1 VQWWRGALVYE
12 LDVRSFGDADGDGI
26 GDLDGLRARLGYLEL
41 LGVDIVWLEP
51 TPIADRRTV
60 DPLFGDLAAFDALVE
75 AVVELRLRL
84 VADLVRDNRPPQHHR
99 PDRIRSPSTARC
111 RPRRSTPP
119 PCRTRCST
127 PHHPGGDG
135 VVVGPP
141 RRVARRQPVRRWRR
155 GPHRARSMALV
166 LLALPG
172 TAHVYQGEELGLTD
186 GDLPSEARARVP
198 LPWEGGPPGFGFTT
212 GEPWLPAP
220 AEYGERTVACQLE
233 DTHVHAVA
241 LPPGHRAAAHPH
253 PRPAAPLEWYGA
265 PPGCLAFRPEGSALV
280 CALNTS
286 DVPVPLPP
294 GEVLLASG
302 APPEGETLARTR
314 PSGWCELHQQ
324 GQGEGAAAHHRAVVR
339 IQAQPPTGGRDPHVA
354 VPSDEAHPDRANRQR
369 NGTFTVGPP
378 ERSP

>member
-1 VQWWRGALVYE
+1 MVYE
-12 LDVRSFGDADGDGI
+12 LDVRSFADADGDGI

-84 VADLVRDNRPPQHHR
+84 VADLVRDNLPPQHHR
-99 PDRIRSPSTARC
+99 PDRLRLALDRMLQATPFDAAAVQDAVQHSLPTRAETAW
-111 RPRRSTPP
+111 SLAHHDVS
-119 PCRTRCST
+119 RTVSRY
-127 PHHPGGDG
+127 GGG
-135 VVVGPP
+135 AAGLT
-141 RRVARRQPVRRWRR
+141 
-155 GPHRARSMALV
+155 RARSMALV
-166 LLALPG
+166 MLALPG

-233 DTHVHAVA
+233 DTTST
-241 LPPGHRAAAHPH
+241 LSLYRRAIELRRTHIPD
-253 PRPAAPLEWYGA
+253 PAAPPEWYGA

-294 GEVLLASG
+294 GEVRLASG
-302 APPEGETLARTR
+302 APPEGGTLAPDT
-314 PSGWCELHQQ
+314 
-324 GQGEGAAAHHRAVVR
+324 AVWLL
-339 IQAQPPTGGRDPHVA
+339 
-354 VPSDEAHPDRANRQR
+354 
-369 NGTFTVGPP
+369 
-378 ERSP
+378 

>member
-1 VQWWRGALVYE
+1 MQWWRGALVYE
-12 LDVRSFGDADGDGI
+12 LDVRSFADADGDGI

-99 PDRIRSPSTARC
+99 PDRIRLALDRALQTTPFDAAAVQDAVQHSLTTRAETAW
-111 RPRRSTPP
+111 SLA
-119 PCRTRCST
+119 
-127 PHHPGGDG
+127 HHDVSRAVSRYGGG
-135 VVVGPP
+135 AAGLT
-141 RRVARRQPVRRWRR
+141 
-155 GPHRARSMALV
+155 RARSMALV
-166 LLALPG
+166 MLALPG

-233 DTHVHAVA
+233 DTTST
-241 LPPGHRAAAHPH
+241 LSLYRRAIVLRRTHIPD
-253 PRPAAPLEWYGA
+253 PAAPLEWYGA

-302 APPEGETLARTR
+302 APPEAGTLAPDT
-314 PSGWCELHQQ
+314 
-324 GQGEGAAAHHRAVVR
+324 AVWLV
-339 IQAQPPTGGRDPHVA
+339 
-354 VPSDEAHPDRANRQR
+354 
-369 NGTFTVGPP
+369 
-378 ERSP
+378 

>member
-75 AVVELRLRL
+75 AIVELRLRL
-84 VADLVRDNRPPQHHR
+84 VADLVRGNGPPQHHR
-99 PDRIRSPSTARC
+99 PDRIRLALDRALQTTPFDAAAVQDAVQHALGSRAETAWSLAHHDVSRAA
-111 RPRRSTPP
+111 
-119 PCRTRCST
+119 TRY
-127 PHHPGGDG
+127 GGG
-135 VVVGPP
+135 AAGL
-141 RRVARRQPVRRWRR
+141 A
-155 GPHRARSMALV
+155 RARSMALV
-166 LLALPG
+166 MLALPG
-172 TAHVYQGEELGLTD
+172 TAHVYQGEEVGLTD

-212 GEPWLPAP
+212 GEPWVPAP

-233 DTHVHAVA
+233 DTTST
-241 LPPGHRAAAHPH
+241 LSLYRRAIELRRTHIPD
-253 PRPAAPLEWYGA
+253 PAAPLEWYGA

-302 APPEGETLARTR
+302 APPEGGTLAPDT
-314 PSGWCELHQQ
+314 
-324 GQGEGAAAHHRAVVR
+324 AVWLV
-339 IQAQPPTGGRDPHVA
+339 
-354 VPSDEAHPDRANRQR
+354 
-369 NGTFTVGPP
+369 
-378 ERSP
+378 

>member
-99 PDRIRSPSTARC
+99 PDRIRLALDRALQTTPFDAAAVQDAVQHSLATRAETAWSLAHHDVSRAV
-111 RPRRSTPP
+111 
-119 PCRTRCST
+119 TRY
-127 PHHPGGDG
+127 GGAAAG
-135 VVVGPP
+135 LT
-141 RRVARRQPVRRWRR
+141 
-155 GPHRARSMALV
+155 RARSMALV
-166 LLALPG
+166 MLALPG

-233 DTHVHAVA
+233 DTTST
-241 LPPGHRAAAHPH
+241 LSLYRRAIELRRTHIPD
-253 PRPAAPLEWYGA
+253 PAAPLEWYGA

-302 APPEGETLARTR
+302 APPEGAVLAPDT
-314 PSGWCELHQQ
+314 
-324 GQGEGAAAHHRAVVR
+324 AVWLV
-339 IQAQPPTGGRDPHVA
+339 
-354 VPSDEAHPDRANRQR
+354 
-369 NGTFTVGPP
+369 
-378 ERSP
+378 

>member
-1 VQWWRGALVYE
+1 MQWWRGALVYE
-12 LDVRSFGDADGDGI
+12 LDVRSFADSDGDGI

-84 VADLVRDNRPPQHHR
+84 VADLVRDNGPPQHHR
-99 PDRIRSPSTARC
+99 PDRIRLALDRALQATPFDAAAVQDAVQHSLSTRAETAW
-111 RPRRSTPP
+111 SLA
-119 PCRTRCST
+119 
-127 PHHPGGDG
+127 HHDVSRAVSRYGGG
-135 VVVGPP
+135 AAGL
-141 RRVARRQPVRRWRR
+141 A
-155 GPHRARSMALV
+155 RARSMALV
-166 LLALPG
+166 MLALPG

-220 AEYGERTVACQLE
+220 AEYGERTVALPAGGH
-233 DTHVHAVA
+233 DVHAVA

-253 PRPAAPLEWYGA
+253 ARPGRAAGVVRRATGL
-265 PPGCLAFRPEGSALV
+265 PGVPARGSALV

-294 GEVLLASG
+294 GEVPA
-302 APPEGETLARTR
+302 
-314 PSGWCELHQQ
+314 
-324 GQGEGAAAHHRAVVR
+324 GQRR
-339 IQAQPPTGGRDPHVA
+339 PTGGRNTLAPDTA
-354 VPSDEAHPDRANRQR
+354 VWL
-369 NGTFTVGPP
+369 V
-378 ERSP
+378 

>member
-12 LDVRSFGDADGDGI
+12 LDVRSFGDSDGDGF

-41 LGVDIVWLEP
+41 LGIDVIWLEP

-75 AVVELRLRL
+75 AALEIRLRL
-84 VADLVRDNRPPQHHR
+84 VSDLVSDHTRPLHHR
-99 PDRIRSPSTARC
+99 PDRLRLALDPVLHTTPYNAAAVQHAVQHSLGSRAETAWSLAHHDVSRAA
-111 RPRRSTPP
+111 
-119 PCRTRCST
+119 TRY
-127 PHHPGGDG
+127 GGG
-135 VVVGPP
+135 AAGL
-141 RRVARRQPVRRWRR
+141 A
-155 GPHRARSMALV
+155 RARAMALV
-166 LLALPG
+166 MLALPG

-186 GDLPSEARARVP
+186 GDLPPEARARVP

-220 AEYGERTVACQLE
+220 AEYGKRTVACQLE
-233 DTHVHAVA
+233 DTTST
-241 LPPGHRAAAHPH
+241 LSLYRRAIELRRTHIPD
-253 PRPAAPLEWYGA
+253 PAAPLEWYGA

-302 APPEGETLARTR
+302 APPEGGTLAPDT
-314 PSGWCELHQQ
+314 
-324 GQGEGAAAHHRAVVR
+324 AVWLL
-339 IQAQPPTGGRDPHVA
+339 
-354 VPSDEAHPDRANRQR
+354 
-369 NGTFTVGPP
+369 
-378 ERSP
+378 

>member
-1 VQWWRGALVYE
+1 MQWWRGALVYE
-12 LDVRSFGDADGDGI
+12 LDVRSFGDSDGDGI

-84 VADLVRDNRPPQHHR
+84 VADLVRDNGPPQHHR
-99 PDRIRSPSTARC
+99 PDRIRLALDRALQTTQFDAATVQGAVQRSLATRAETAW
-111 RPRRSTPP
+111 SLAHHDVS
-119 PCRTRCST
+119 RTATRY
-127 PHHPGGDG
+127 GGG
-135 VVVGPP
+135 AAGL
-141 RRVARRQPVRRWRR
+141 A
-155 GPHRARSMALV
+155 RARSMALV
-166 LLALPG
+166 MLALPG

-233 DTHVHAVA
+233 DTTST
-241 LPPGHRAAAHPH
+241 LSLYRRAIVLRRTHIPD
-253 PRPAAPLEWYGA
+253 PAAPLEWYGA

-302 APPEGETLARTR
+302 APPEGKNLA
-314 PSGWCELHQQ
+314 PDS
-324 GQGEGAAAHHRAVVR
+324 AVWLV
-339 IQAQPPTGGRDPHVA
+339 
-354 VPSDEAHPDRANRQR
+354 
-369 NGTFTVGPP
+369 
-378 ERSP
+378 

>member
-12 LDVRSFGDADGDGI
+12 LDVRSYGDADGDGI

-84 VADLVRDNRPPQHHR
+84 VADLVRDNGPPQHHR
-99 PDRIRSPSTARC
+99 PDRIRLALDRALQTTPFDAAAVQDAVQHSLATRAETAWSLAHHDVS
-111 RPRRSTPP
+111 RSV
-119 PCRTRCST
+119 TRY
-127 PHHPGGDG
+127 GGG
-135 VVVGPP
+135 AAGL
-141 RRVARRQPVRRWRR
+141 A
-155 GPHRARSMALV
+155 RARSMALV
-166 LLALPG
+166 MLALPG

-233 DTHVHAVA
+233 DTTSTLSLYRRAIELRRTHV
-241 LPPGHRAAAHPH
+241 PD
-253 PRPAAPLEWYGA
+253 PAAPLEWYGA

-302 APPEGETLARTR
+302 APPDGETLAPQT
-314 PSGWCELHQQ
+314 
-324 GQGEGAAAHHRAVVR
+324 AVWL
-339 IQAQPPTGGRDPHVA
+339 A
-354 VPSDEAHPDRANRQR
+354 
-369 NGTFTVGPP
+369 
-378 ERSP
+378 

>member
-84 VADLVRDNRPPQHHR
+84 VADLVRDNGPPQHHR
-99 PDRIRSPSTARC
+99 PDRIRLALDRALQTTPFDAAAVQDAVQHSLATRAETAWSLAHHDVS
-111 RPRRSTPP
+111 RSV
-119 PCRTRCST
+119 TRY
-127 PHHPGGDG
+127 GGG
-135 VVVGPP
+135 VAGL
-141 RRVARRQPVRRWRR
+141 A
-155 GPHRARSMALV
+155 RARSMALV
-166 LLALPG
+166 MLALPG

-233 DTHVHAVA
+233 DTTSTLSLYRRAIELRRTHV
-241 LPPGHRAAAHPH
+241 PD
-253 PRPAAPLEWYGA
+253 PAAPLEWYGA

-302 APPEGETLARTR
+302 APPDGETLA
-314 PSGWCELHQQ
+314 PQ
-324 GQGEGAAAHHRAVVR
+324 AAVWLV
-339 IQAQPPTGGRDPHVA
+339 
-354 VPSDEAHPDRANRQR
+354 
-369 NGTFTVGPP
+369 
-378 ERSP
+378 

>member
-1 VQWWRGALVYE
+1 MQWWRGALVYE

-84 VADLVRDNRPPQHHR
+84 VADLVRDNGPPQHHR
-99 PDRIRSPSTARC
+99 PDRIRLALDRALQ
-111 RPRRSTPP
+111 STPFDAAAVQDAVQHSLT
-119 PCRTRCST
+119 TRAETAWSLA
-127 PHHPGGDG
+127 HHDVSRAVSRYGGG
-135 VVVGPP
+135 AAGLT
-141 RRVARRQPVRRWRR
+141 
-155 GPHRARSMALV
+155 RARSMALV
-166 LLALPG
+166 MLALPG

-233 DTHVHAVA
+233 DTTST
-241 LPPGHRAAAHPH
+241 LSLYRRAIELRRTHIPD
-253 PRPAAPLEWYGA
+253 PAAPLEWYGA

-302 APPEGETLARTR
+302 APPEGATLAPDT
-314 PSGWCELHQQ
+314 
-324 GQGEGAAAHHRAVVR
+324 AVWLV
-339 IQAQPPTGGRDPHVA
+339 
-354 VPSDEAHPDRANRQR
+354 
-369 NGTFTVGPP
+369 
-378 ERSP
+378 

>member
-1 VQWWRGALVYE
+1 MVYE
-12 LDVRSFGDADGDGI
+12 LDVRSFADADGDGI

-84 VADLVRDNRPPQHHR
+84 VADLVRDNLPPQHHR
-99 PDRIRSPSTARC
+99 PDRLRLALDRMLQATPFDAAAVQDAVQHSLTTRAETAW
-111 RPRRSTPP
+111 SLAHHDVS
-119 PCRTRCST
+119 RTVSRY
-127 PHHPGGDG
+127 GGG
-135 VVVGPP
+135 AAGLT
-141 RRVARRQPVRRWRR
+141 
-155 GPHRARSMALV
+155 RARSMALV
-166 LLALPG
+166 MLALPG

-233 DTHVHAVA
+233 DTTST
-241 LPPGHRAAAHPH
+241 LSLYRRAIELRRTHIPD
-253 PRPAAPLEWYGA
+253 PAAPLEWYGA

-286 DVPVPLPP
+286 DVPVSLPP

-302 APPEGETLARTR
+302 APPEGKNLA
-314 PSGWCELHQQ
+314 PDS
-324 GQGEGAAAHHRAVVR
+324 AVWLM
-339 IQAQPPTGGRDPHVA
+339 
-354 VPSDEAHPDRANRQR
+354 
-369 NGTFTVGPP
+369 
-378 ERSP
+378 

>member
-12 LDVRSFGDADGDGI
+12 LDVRSFGDSDGDGI

-84 VADLVRDNRPPQHHR
+84 VADLVRDNGPPQYHR
-99 PDRIRSPSTARC
+99 PDRIRIALDRALQTTPFDAAAVQDAVQHALGSRAETAWSLAHHDVSRAA
-111 RPRRSTPP
+111 
-119 PCRTRCST
+119 TRY
-127 PHHPGGDG
+127 GGG
-135 VVVGPP
+135 AAGL
-141 RRVARRQPVRRWRR
+141 A
-155 GPHRARSMALV
+155 RARSMALV
-166 LLALPG
+166 MLALPG

-212 GEPWLPAP
+212 GEPWLPPP

-233 DTHVHAVA
+233 DTTST
-241 LPPGHRAAAHPH
+241 LSLYRRAIELRRTHIPD
-253 PRPAAPLEWYGA
+253 PAAPLEWYGA

-286 DVPVPLPP
+286 DAPVPLPP

-302 APPEGETLARTR
+302 APPEGGTLAPDT
-314 PSGWCELHQQ
+314 
-324 GQGEGAAAHHRAVVR
+324 AVWLV
-339 IQAQPPTGGRDPHVA
+339 
-354 VPSDEAHPDRANRQR
+354 
-369 NGTFTVGPP
+369 
-378 ERSP
+378 

>member
-1 VQWWRGALVYE
+1 MQWWRGALVYE
-12 LDVRSFGDADGDGI
+12 LDVRSFGDSDGDGI

-84 VADLVRDNRPPQHHR
+84 VADLLRDNGPPQYHR
-99 PDRIRSPSTARC
+99 PDRIRIALDRALQTTPFDAAAVQDAVQHALGSRAETAWSLAHHDVSRAA
-111 RPRRSTPP
+111 
-119 PCRTRCST
+119 TRY
-127 PHHPGGDG
+127 GGG
-135 VVVGPP
+135 AAGL
-141 RRVARRQPVRRWRR
+141 A
-155 GPHRARSMALV
+155 RARSMALV
-166 LLALPG
+166 MLALPG

-186 GDLPSEARARVP
+186 GDLPAEARARVP

-233 DTHVHAVA
+233 DTTSTLSLYRRAIALRRTHV
-241 LPPGHRAAAHPH
+241 PD
-253 PRPAAPLEWYGA
+253 PAAPLEWYGA

-302 APPEGETLARTR
+302 APPQGAVLAPDT
-314 PSGWCELHQQ
+314 
-324 GQGEGAAAHHRAVVR
+324 AVWLV
-339 IQAQPPTGGRDPHVA
+339 
-354 VPSDEAHPDRANRQR
+354 
-369 NGTFTVGPP
+369 
-378 ERSP
+378 

>member
-12 LDVRSFGDADGDGI
+12 LDVRSYGDADGDGI

-84 VADLVRDNRPPQHHR
+84 VADLVRDNGPPQHHR
-99 PDRIRSPSTARC
+99 PDRIRLALDRALQTTPFDAAAVQDAVQHSLATRAETAWSLAHHDVS
-111 RPRRSTPP
+111 RSVS
-119 PCRTRCST
+119 RY
-127 PHHPGGDG
+127 GGG
-135 VVVGPP
+135 AEGL
-141 RRVARRQPVRRWRR
+141 A
-155 GPHRARSMALV
+155 RARSMALV
-166 LLALPG
+166 MLALPG

-233 DTHVHAVA
+233 DTTSTLSLYRRAIELRRTHV
-241 LPPGHRAAAHPH
+241 PD
-253 PRPAAPLEWYGA
+253 PAAPLEWYGA

-302 APPEGETLARTR
+302 APPDGVTLAPQT
-314 PSGWCELHQQ
+314 
-324 GQGEGAAAHHRAVVR
+324 AVWLV
-339 IQAQPPTGGRDPHVA
+339 
-354 VPSDEAHPDRANRQR
+354 
-369 NGTFTVGPP
+369 
-378 ERSP
+378 

>member
-1 VQWWRGALVYE
+1 MQWWRGALVYE

-99 PDRIRSPSTARC
+99 PDRIRLALDRALQTTPFDAAAVQDAVQHSLATRAETAWSLAHHDVSRAV
-111 RPRRSTPP
+111 
-119 PCRTRCST
+119 TRY
-127 PHHPGGDG
+127 GGAAAG
-135 VVVGPP
+135 LT
-141 RRVARRQPVRRWRR
+141 
-155 GPHRARSMALV
+155 RARSMALV
-166 LLALPG
+166 MLALPG

-220 AEYGERTVACQLE
+220 PEYGERTVACQLE
-233 DTHVHAVA
+233 DTTST
-241 LPPGHRAAAHPH
+241 LSLYRRAIELRRTHIPD
-253 PRPAAPLEWYGA
+253 PAAPLEWYGA
-265 PPGCLAFRPEGSALV
+265 PPGCLAFRPEGSSLV

-302 APPEGETLARTR
+302 APPERETLAPDT
-314 PSGWCELHQQ
+314 
-324 GQGEGAAAHHRAVVR
+324 AVWLV
-339 IQAQPPTGGRDPHVA
+339 
-354 VPSDEAHPDRANRQR
+354 
-369 NGTFTVGPP
+369 
-378 ERSP
+378 

>member
-1 VQWWRGALVYE
+1 VVYE
-12 LDVRSFGDADGDGI
+12 LDVRSFADADGDGI

-99 PDRIRSPSTARC
+99 PDRIRLALDRALQTTPFDAAAVQDAVQHSLTTRAETAW
-111 RPRRSTPP
+111 SLA
-119 PCRTRCST
+119 
-127 PHHPGGDG
+127 HHDVSRAVSRYGGG
-135 VVVGPP
+135 AAGL
-141 RRVARRQPVRRWRR
+141 A
-155 GPHRARSMALV
+155 RARSMALV

-233 DTHVHAVA
+233 DTTST
-241 LPPGHRAAAHPH
+241 LSLYRRAIVLRRTHIPD
-253 PRPAAPLEWYGA
+253 PAAPLEWYGA

-302 APPEGETLARTR
+302 APPEGETLAPDT
-314 PSGWCELHQQ
+314 
-324 GQGEGAAAHHRAVVR
+324 AVWLV
-339 IQAQPPTGGRDPHVA
+339 
-354 VPSDEAHPDRANRQR
+354 
-369 NGTFTVGPP
+369 
-378 ERSP
+378 

>member
-1 VQWWRGALVYE
+1 MQWWRGALVYE
-12 LDVRSFGDADGDGI
+12 LDVRSFADADGDGI

-84 VADLVRDNRPPQHHR
+84 VADLVRDNLPPQHHR
-99 PDRIRSPSTARC
+99 PDRLRLALDRMLQATPFDAAAVQDAVQHSLTTRAETAW
-111 RPRRSTPP
+111 SLA
-119 PCRTRCST
+119 
-127 PHHPGGDG
+127 HHDVSRAVSRYGGG
-135 VVVGPP
+135 AAGLT
-141 RRVARRQPVRRWRR
+141 
-155 GPHRARSMALV
+155 RARSMALV
-166 LLALPG
+166 MLALPG

-233 DTHVHAVA
+233 DTTST
-241 LPPGHRAAAHPH
+241 LSLYRRAIVLRRTHIPD
-253 PRPAAPLEWYGA
+253 PAAPLEWYGA

-302 APPEGETLARTR
+302 APPQGAVLAPDT
-314 PSGWCELHQQ
+314 
-324 GQGEGAAAHHRAVVR
+324 AVWLV
-339 IQAQPPTGGRDPHVA
+339 
-354 VPSDEAHPDRANRQR
+354 
-369 NGTFTVGPP
+369 
-378 ERSP
+378 